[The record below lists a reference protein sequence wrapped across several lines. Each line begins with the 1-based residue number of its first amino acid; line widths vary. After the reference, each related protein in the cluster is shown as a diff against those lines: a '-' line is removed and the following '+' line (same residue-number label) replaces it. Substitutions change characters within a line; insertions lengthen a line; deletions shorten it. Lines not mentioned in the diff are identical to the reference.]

1 MLKNL
6 LLAALAIGIAGP
18 AHAGP
23 VAAVVAWVGNAM
35 AAGGWLG
42 AVTQMAVGLG
52 ASLLS
57 GVIAKA
63 VADRPKIDVQFEAQ
77 FGDDTSLSFVVG
89 DYATAGKV
97 KYIGSWGKN
106 SRYITEVIEVSCLPQ
121 TGLSAIW
128 VDDEAGTVL
137 DDDDTDGTG
146 YNLGRPVTNYD
157 DPGDDGAGHRIWVRW
172 IDGTQTAADPM
183 LVAVFGDDPDYPWTS
198 AMIGMG
204 KSYAVVTTRYDDD
217 TLTSKPSYLFQP
229 APLSMYDPR
238 EDSMVGGYGSQRWGN
253 RSTYKPTRNPAVI
266 AYNIIR
272 GIYLGSEWIFGGRN
286 LPAWRLPLAEWFAA
300 MNACDEPVALAGG
313 ETEPAYRCGLRI
325 SADMSPAD
333 VLEEIGRAANMR
345 FAEVGGMI
353 KPIVDLPGAAVFG
366 LTDDD
371 ILITEGQSY
380 KPFNSLDDTFN
391 ALSATYPE
399 PAEKWS
405 SKDAPEYVDADA
417 TAEDGDR
424 YLPTSLAY
432 PAAPYR
438 HQVQRLMRAQMR
450 DYRRMRRHQFH
461 LPPDAYA
468 LEPGVDMVSWTSAR
482 NGYINKLFVVEDVAK
497 TPGMNVLVTLREVD
511 PGDYDW
517 SSDFEMPTDV
527 VTPVVPR
534 PWVEVVT
541 GLSVEGVIIRDAS
554 SNARRPAIRVSC
566 SGDEV
571 GITEIHIQARV
582 SGRSE
587 LLIDALRPFGAP
599 YSWYLLDVLPAE
611 TYDARAA
618 LISERTPRR
627 QWSVWHTVTTPNVRL
642 SREELEA
649 DILADL
655 EKLEQWITD
664 GVDDLAEELL
674 ALAQAIEAEATAR
687 ADAAA
692 QLAQDLAAEAQARAD
707 AIAAEQQARAAA
719 VQGLAD
725 DLAAQAQAQANA
737 VQAVADALATEQ
749 QGRLEDARN
758 LADNWRQLRDRVGA
772 ITAEVV
778 ELANA
783 DHLAREEIRRSIAL
797 QIGELR
803 ASYDER
809 ISTIVGNN
817 LAAVQRIET
826 LEAASGNLTAEVR
839 RVDQAR
845 IDGENALALSI
856 ASLAVGTDNQFDA
869 AHIWHFD
876 ASVEGWTGGAWQT
889 GGWLRTSGQ
898 LTSPAGLDLAGARYS
913 QIRLRLRRSGSVTW
927 AGYAWW
933 AAAGQAWD
941 AARRIAIAEPTWTED
956 VGLITVTV
964 PWTGAIDRVRLE
976 FGTGTLDLDWIALG
990 RPAPG
995 ASSAELDS
1003 LRQAMI
1009 SADEAMAEDITQIDA
1024 RLAGAEG
1031 DLGAQAGAID
1041 GLEAR
1046 VTTAEGTITAQGSA
1060 LTALEGRV
1068 TDAEAQVDLNADAID
1083 ALKTYVESGGDGSQ
1097 VVAAEAIRA
1106 LRSAVRRLAA
1116 EGAEAAARDH
1126 LGIRQVREYVAEAS
1140 QSLNTR
1146 IDLTDSQ
1153 VRVVAEAVTLL
1164 QAAIPGLA
1172 SAQALQALVTTV
1184 IEQGDLLSSQA
1195 QAITDLQAGLDGK
1208 ASAGAL
1214 QQLGATVTGQG
1225 NTITAQGQA
1234 ITALQ
1239 SGLADKADASAVQQ
1253 LGTTVAQHGADL
1265 SAQGQ
1270 AITSIEA
1277 ELGDLGTALADKAG
1291 ASALQA
1297 LEGRVDAA
1305 EGTITAQGSALTALE
1320 GRVTDAEAQVD
1331 LNADAIDALKTYV
1344 ESGGDGSQVVAAE
1357 AIRALRSAV
1366 RRLAAEGAEAAAR
1379 DHLGIRQVREY
1390 VAEASQSLNT
1400 RIDLTDS
1407 QVRVVAEAVT
1417 LLQAAIPGLASA
1429 QALQALVTTV
1439 IEQGDLLSSQ
1449 AQAITDLQAGLDG
1462 KASAG
1467 ALQQLGATVTGQGN
1481 TITAQGQ
1488 AITALQSGLA
1498 EKADA
1503 SAVQQLGTTV
1513 AQHGV
1518 DLSAQGQAI
1527 TSIEAELGDLGTALA
1542 GKAGASALQAL
1553 EGRVD
1558 AAEGTITAQS
1568 GLITNLRNDVD
1579 GKAAASALSALESL
1593 VSQQAGQISSQGSA
1607 IVSLNNSL
1615 SDTIILAEGK
1625 GRVFVQDAP
1634 PPVAQRLAQNLW
1646 IDTTGGNNIPKRWNG
1661 SAWVAVRD
1669 KAATDAL
1676 AQVATKAEASALQA
1690 LSNTVSQQGD
1700 VISSHGS
1707 AITTLEN
1714 TIADP
1719 SSGLGSK
1726 ASSTALTA
1734 LTSRVSATET
1744 VANSKSR
1751 IHRGATPPANPSPS
1765 DVWYDTANRNKGWRW
1780 NGEQWTSIE
1789 DGDIPQL
1796 LTNVS
1801 AQADAITVLDSSVGR
1816 MRAGGRFR
1824 VSTAATPTGAQARI
1838 GLHAEASDGQ
1848 ATHSAGLFLTAESNG
1863 ATSVTVMADRFA
1875 VVTGSGPDATRR
1887 VPFIVRDNEVWIDTA
1902 RIASASIGTL
1912 HLEDG
1917 AVSTFERVYSAD
1929 TIYGTGTVQTLTY
1942 TVGRPGPQVVFCAA
1956 TVGANGQ
1963 TDWITVR
1970 LYRNGTAIYQTRYAY
1985 EIAGVDINF
1994 SYIDPEHLSGTVTY
2008 RLDVGAFGTGAT
2020 LGGVSK
2026 RFLGVL
2032 NVYK

>member
-1140 QSLNTR
+1140 QSLTTR

-1172 SAQALQALVTTV
+1172 SAQALQ
-1184 IEQGDLLSSQA
+1184 S
-1195 QAITDLQAGLDGK
+1195 
-1208 ASAGAL
+1208 
-1214 QQLGATVTGQG
+1214 
-1225 NTITAQGQA
+1225 
-1234 ITALQ
+1234 
-1239 SGLADKADASAVQQ
+1239 
-1253 LGTTVAQHGADL
+1253 
-1265 SAQGQ
+1265 
-1270 AITSIEA
+1270 
-1277 ELGDLGTALADKAG
+1277 
-1291 ASALQA
+1291 
-1297 LEGRVDAA
+1297 
-1305 EGTITAQGSALTALE
+1305 
-1320 GRVTDAEAQVD
+1320 
-1331 LNADAIDALKTYV
+1331 
-1344 ESGGDGSQVVAAE
+1344 
-1357 AIRALRSAV
+1357 
-1366 RRLAAEGAEAAAR
+1366 
-1379 DHLGIRQVREY
+1379 
-1390 VAEASQSLNT
+1390 
-1400 RIDLTDS
+1400 
-1407 QVRVVAEAVT
+1407 
-1417 LLQAAIPGLASA
+1417 
-1429 QALQALVTTV
+1429 LVTTV